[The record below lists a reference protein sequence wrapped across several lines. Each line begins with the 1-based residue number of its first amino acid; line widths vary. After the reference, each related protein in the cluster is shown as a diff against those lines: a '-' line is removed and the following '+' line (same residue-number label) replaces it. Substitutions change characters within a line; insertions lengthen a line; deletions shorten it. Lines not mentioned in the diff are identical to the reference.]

1 MVLLDKSDSVDDKSD
16 DDGSGSG
23 SAGTCTFPFHFDES
37 VGRVGES
44 VDRVSGVSLAFFFPK
59 GIESI
64 GDVFL
69 LVVFVPKGF
78 EFKGGLLI
86 EIFWHLKS

>member
-44 VDRVSGVSLAFFFPK
+44 VDRVSGVSLAFFFQK
-59 GIESI
+59 ESSQ
-64 GDVFL
+64 
-69 LVVFVPKGF
+69 LVTFFYWSCLYQKDSSSKVVD
-78 EFKGGLLI
+78 
-86 EIFWHLKS
+86 S

>member
-1 MVLLDKSDSVDDKSD
+1 MLDDESD

-23 SAGTCTFPFHFDES
+23 SAGTCAFPFHNEEYFGHVDNS
-37 VGRVGES
+37 VGCVRGVG
-44 VDRVSGVSLAFFFPK
+44 SGIFLI

-69 LVVFVPKGF
+69 LVMFVSMRF
-78 EFKGGLLI
+78 DSKGG
-86 EIFWHLKS
+86 